1 MNINSLDIKVRLGIA
16 WLGEADGL
24 AEVLA
29 VNTWK
34 SADI

>member
-1 MNINSLDIKVRLGIA
+1 M
-16 WLGEADGL
+16 GL

-34 SADI
+34 SAVAIVVFADRTPNVKIQVYII